1 MNNDP
6 DYESMVALVERLERD
21 SHDLRRLADDG
32 DVPAVERNAKRVA
45 AAARLLRKNLPREL
59 VEE

>member
-1 MNNDP
+1 MSDDP
-6 DYESMVALVERLERD
+6 DYESMVALIERLERD
-21 SHDLRRLADDG
+21 SRDLRTLADDG

-45 AAARLLRKNLPREL
+45 AAARMLRKNLPPEL